1 MDGRMRSIKV
11 DLVVVTCVFV
21 LLLFAIS
28 FSGLHGLSTISS
40 DLRALDSET
49 FRGLQGFSDMRS
61 AEVDVWLDL
70 RKLDI
75 ARSKEDTTAAF
86 GRIRSDL
93 QRLNSAWRS
102 ASERMTDEAQR
113 EDAARTASYVVKIG
127 DSSIASSWH
136 RTQTRSTLFDQ
147 R

>member
-1 MDGRMRSIKV
+1 
-11 DLVVVTCVFV
+11 
-21 LLLFAIS
+21 
-28 FSGLHGLSTISS
+28 
-40 DLRALDSET
+40 
-49 FRGLQGFSDMRS
+49 MRS

-70 RKLDI
+70 RKVDI

-86 GRIRSDL
+86 VRIRSDL

-113 EDAARTASYVVKIG
+113 EDAARSASYVVVIG
-127 DSSIASSWH
+127 NSSIASSWH
-136 RTQTRSTLFDQ
+136 RTQTKSTLFDQ